1 MSFEIGIDR
10 DNQTVIARVSGRA
23 AHEEHK
29 KAREEA
35 ARSCIDNGFKRLL
48 VDLRNAN
55 TADITADLAF
65 EFGGLLASDE
75 RLKDVRTAHVMP
87 KEYVSRIDVDFATCI
102 AEIKG
107 KATSKFIILEE
118 AIQWLKEQ

>member
-29 KAREEA
+29 MAREEA
-35 ARSCIDNGFKRLL
+35 AKSCIDNGFKRLL
-48 VDLRNAN
+48 VDLRSAD

-75 RLKDVRTAHVMP
+75 DVRIAHVMP
-87 KEYVSRIDVDFATCI
+87 KELISRIDVDFAVAI

-107 KATSKFIILEE
+107 KNAGRFATFED
-118 AIQWLKEQ
+118 AMQWLIE